1 LMSQSLL
8 VRTVVNGTSVE
19 LRPHHDGVLL
29 DSLRDELGL
38 RGTKVG
44 CEAGVC
50 GACTV
55 HVDGAPLV
63 SCLLPASAVE
73 GRAVTTIEHLG
84 ATDLHPIQR
93 ALAAHDGLQCGF
105 CSPGF
110 AMEAAAFHDEWRSVH
125 AAGVTPSR
133 AEIAEALAGH
143 LCRCGAYA
151 AIYEAVAAACAG
163 LYDDPRG
170 NWTADRIDAV
180 EKLTGEAEYTVDVS
194 LPGMLHGVI
203 VRSPHAHAL
212 VERLTLPERAIELLP
227 SDRVVRF
234 VGQPMAAVAALTR
247 REAKQLADGIV
258 AGASF
263 TVRPHVLDAEQARDA
278 SSAPVYE
285 HRAARK
291 LAPNSAEGPLV
302 PAPWKGNV
310 RGPSSGLSS
319 RRFTARSRVEK
330 ARRSNDDGLVDL
342 RFTTASQV
350 HTPLE
355 THASVARWNDDES
368 VDVWVSTQAVSDLR
382 VKIAEHFHVPVD
394 KVHIHARHVGGAF
407 GCKLGLST
415 DTVAAIELS
424 RLHRLPVR
432 VVLSRAEELVDGGS
446 RPGTVSELGM
456 VSNTDG
462 SLRALTMN
470 TYGDGG
476 VSVGS
481 TVAGMARLI
490 YGRSPRSLYDF
501 DVATN
506 APRGTPFRG
515 PGGPPLAWALEQG
528 VDQMAHQRGIDPI
541 ELRRRWD
548 GNRKRAR
555 LYDWAGDLPVW
566 RDRPPTGS
574 QFGRFRRGVGLAAA
588 NWFYFVDPGTKV
600 EVAIVDGRVVVR
612 TATQD
617 MGTGSRS
624 VLAGAV
630 SEVLGVAR
638 SSVEVKIG
646 TTSAPHG
653 PASGGSRTTTSIAPA
668 ARAAATQLK
677 ESMERVGARIGDP
690 GANGMSATAGRPKD
704 RRGFVT
710 PFTMYDFRVGRG
722 MSGAVHIV
730 EVEVDTLL
738 GHTRALRAWGGI
750 AAGIIRE
757 PRLARSQCEGAIVQ
771 GISFALYEQRI
782 IEPNTGH
789 VLTSNL
795 EDYRF
800 AGIGDCPE
808 ISIHFDE
815 KGWDHVPGGGVGV
828 GEVATMPVAAA
839 VANAV
844 HNATGWRPLDLPI
857 RPDRLMSGLNTP
869 DLATPAGASR

>member
-1 LMSQSLL
+1 MSGSLP
-8 VRTVVNGTSVE
+8 VRTVVNGTPVE
-19 LRPHHDGVLL
+19 LRPQHDGALL
-29 DSLRDELGL
+29 DSLRGELGL
-38 RGTKVG
+38 RGTKAG

-55 HVDGAPLV
+55 QVDGAPFV
-63 SCLLPASAVE
+63 SCLLPVSSVE
-73 GRAVTTIEHLG
+73 GRAITTIEHLG
-84 ATDLHPIQR
+84 AADLHPIQR

-110 AMEAAAFHDEWRSVH
+110 AMEAAAFHDEWRAVHSVGL
-125 AAGVTPSR
+125 APSR
-133 AEIAEALAGH
+133 TEIAEALAGH

-151 AIYEAVAAACAG
+151 GIYDAVVAACEG
-163 LYDDPRG
+163 RYDDPKG
-170 NWTADRIDAV
+170 DWTADRIDAV
-180 EKLTGEAEYTVDVS
+180 EKLTGQAEYTVDVS
-194 LPGMLHGVI
+194 LPGMLHGVL

-212 VERLTLPERAIELLP
+212 VERLSLPERAIELLP
-227 SDRVVRF
+227 SDRVARF
-234 VGQPMAAVAALTR
+234 VGQPLAAVAAPTR
-247 REAKQLADGIV
+247 QEARQLAEDILV
-258 AGASF
+258 AAHF
-263 TVRPHVLDAEQARDA
+263 TVRPHVLDSEQARDA
-278 SSAPVYE
+278 SSAVVYE

-310 RGPSSGLSS
+310 RGPSGGLSS
-319 RRFTARSRVEK
+319 RRFTARSRVAK
-330 ARRSNDDGLVDL
+330 ARRSGDGGLVDL
-342 RFTTASQV
+342 CFTTASQV

-368 VDVWVSTQAVSDLR
+368 VDVWASTQAVSDLR

-394 KVHIHARHVGGAF
+394 KVHVHARHVGGAF
-407 GCKLGLST
+407 GCKLGLSP
-415 DTVAAIELS
+415 DTVAAIELA
-424 RLHRLPVR
+424 RRHRQPVR
-432 VVLSRAEELVDGGS
+432 VVLSRAEELIDGGS
-446 RPGTVSELGM
+446 RPGTMSELGM
-456 VSNTDG
+456 VSATDG

-470 TYGDGG
+470 TYGEGG
-476 VSVGS
+476 ISIGS

-501 DVATN
+501 DIATN

-528 VDQMAHQRGIDPI
+528 VDQMAHQRGIDPL

-548 GNRKRAR
+548 GNRKRGR
-555 LYDWAGDLPVW
+555 LYDWAADLAVW
-566 RDRPPTGS
+566 RDRPASGS
-574 QFGRFRRGVGLAAA
+574 QSGRFRRGVGLAAG

-600 EVAIVDGRVVVR
+600 QVTIVDGQVVVR
-612 TATQD
+612 SATQD

-624 VLAGAV
+624 VLAGVV

-638 SSVEVKIG
+638 NSIQVDIG
-646 TTSAPHG
+646 STSAPHG

-668 ARAAATQLK
+668 ARAAAVQLK
-677 ESMERVGARIGDP
+677 ETLAKAGARIGDT
-690 GANGMSATAGRPKD
+690 GANGMSAIAGRPKD

-750 AAGIIRE
+750 SAGIIRE

-828 GEVATMPVAAA
+828 GEIATMPVAAA

-857 RPDRLMSGLNTP
+857 RPDRMMSGLNTP
-869 DLATPAGASR
+869 AGAPQ